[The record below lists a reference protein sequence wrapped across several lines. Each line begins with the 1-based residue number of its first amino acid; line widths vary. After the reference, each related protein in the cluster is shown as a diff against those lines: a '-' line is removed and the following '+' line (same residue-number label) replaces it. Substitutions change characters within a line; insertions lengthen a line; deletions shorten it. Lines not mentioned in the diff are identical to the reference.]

1 MIFARRFGYYLLLR
15 RAKIFGHRSQNNSLG
30 CFVHCVRI
38 PVYILSKAKTERRLA
53 FRLALAE
60 REGFEP
66 SCACAQ
72 TDFESAPL

>member
-1 MIFARRFGYYLLLR
+1 MKMKRNTQVFRNSNHEKARKHPQMRML
-15 RAKIFGHRSQNNSLG
+15 
-30 CFVHCVRI
+30 
-38 PVYILSKAKTERRLA
+38 LA
-53 FRLALAE
+53 FLAE

>member
-1 MIFARRFGYYLLLR
+1 MHGASEKTTLL
-15 RAKIFGHRSQNNSLG
+15 KKGESLQSLEIAG
-30 CFVHCVRI
+30 FQM
-38 PVYILSKAKTERRLA
+38 
-53 FRLALAE
+53 AE